1 MVGVIRFL
9 KVKMIFESSFYKE
22 DLSKIANRIT
32 KQKVN
37 KRRVERSLFLLE
49 RDLLVAF
56 FYIRKLIEAKTKLTQ
71 EFLKREIKLTKFGIK
86 PKQLPTIMNDYKFEE
101 IYDLSNGQQ
110 VIKDLSF
117 LCNQF
122 THSYILYPD
131 FTSDGDIGSIFINSF
146 FEREKALYK
155 VNVDEVINLIKSC
168 SNSYPSQAVMTY
180 NQSKKDFEVISK

>member
-1 MVGVIRFL
+1 
-9 KVKMIFESSFYKE
+9 MIFESSFYKE
-22 DLSKIANRIT
+22 ELSKIADKIE

-37 KRRVERSLFLLE
+37 KRRRERSLLLLE
-49 RDLLVAF
+49 RDLFIAF

-71 EFLKREIKLTKFGIK
+71 EFLNRKIKLTKFGIK
-86 PKQLPTIMNDYKFEE
+86 PEQQPTIMNDYKFGE
-101 IYDLSNGQQ
+101 IYDLSKGQQ
-110 VIKDLSF
+110 VTKDLSF

-131 FTSDGDIGSIFINSF
+131 FTNDVDISSIFINSF
-146 FEREKALYK
+146 FEREKALYQ
-155 VNVDEVINLIKSC
+155 VSIDDVISVIKSC